1 MCSEYL
7 PPRNASTERKELS
20 FQEFKKALKMLKE
33 TSPLVATNLA
43 VMPLL
48 TSPTLQSIFKKS
60 LEENVFLDKLNI
72 AKVIPVF
79 KKGDKENVE
88 N

>member
-7 PPRNASTERKELS
+7 PPRNASTEHKELS

-48 TSPTLQSIFKKS
+48 TSPTL
-60 LEENVFLDKLNI
+60 
-72 AKVIPVF
+72 
-79 KKGDKENVE
+79 
-88 N
+88 